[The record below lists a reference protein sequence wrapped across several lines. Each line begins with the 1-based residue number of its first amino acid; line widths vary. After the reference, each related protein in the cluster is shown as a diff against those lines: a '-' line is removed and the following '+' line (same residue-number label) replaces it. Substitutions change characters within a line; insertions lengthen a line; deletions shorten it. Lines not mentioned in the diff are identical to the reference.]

1 MKVESVHVFSLNVL
15 GLVWLVRLFL
25 GFSWFF
31 VSLFVFRVF
40 VLGQVFSL
48 FVSFLNEES
57 LLSAEQLLKQWI
69 MVLFLWNLEAGG
81 EDLFIHSTSVM
92 VNSRIS
98 KVQLSKVDKVK
109 NGYTEIEH
117 AINLQRLA
125 FQILV
130 SRQKYTYSL
139 LAKSNGSGRL
149 IQQTKK

>member
-1 MKVESVHVFSLNVL
+1 M
-15 GLVWLVRLFL
+15 
-25 GFSWFF
+25 
-31 VSLFVFRVF
+31 
-40 VLGQVFSL
+40 

-117 AINLQRLA
+117 AINL
-125 FQILV
+125 
-130 SRQKYTYSL
+130 
-139 LAKSNGSGRL
+139 
-149 IQQTKK
+149 